1 MVAGRRLELVVDV
14 TKYDVP
20 HLISRLEEVGRRSR
34 LSVAEVE
41 ELQ

>member
-1 MVAGRRLELVVDV
+1 MVDV
-14 TKYDVP
+14 TQDDVP
-20 HLISRLEEVGRRSR
+20 HLISRLQKVGRRSR